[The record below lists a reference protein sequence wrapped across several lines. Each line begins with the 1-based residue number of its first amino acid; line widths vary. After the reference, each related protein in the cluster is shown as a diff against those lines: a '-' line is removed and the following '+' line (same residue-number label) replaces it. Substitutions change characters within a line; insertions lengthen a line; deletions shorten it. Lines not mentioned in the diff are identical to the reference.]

1 MQTSN
6 VLELPGTPGT
16 PTIGV
21 IQEPGY
27 QMRASQAFKGTHS
40 QAFEGVANQG
50 SGSINKVQ
58 ENQMSLSRKIN
69 QGKEELKYA
78 SQLIEK
84 QQELAL
90 FEKKCKHYELQN
102 RQLEKELDRC
112 HEQMKKKDIEIRDMK
127 RKSKKNLLLDM
138 SGRDPSSPRSKN

>member
-1 MQTSN
+1 MLTSN

-40 QAFEGVANQG
+40 QAFEGVANQA
-50 SGSINKVQ
+50 SGSLSKVQ
-58 ENQMSLSRKIN
+58 EMSLSRKIN

-90 FEKKCKHYELQN
+90 FEKKCKHY
-102 RQLEKELDRC
+102 
-112 HEQMKKKDIEIRDMK
+112 
-127 RKSKKNLLLDM
+127 
-138 SGRDPSSPRSKN
+138 